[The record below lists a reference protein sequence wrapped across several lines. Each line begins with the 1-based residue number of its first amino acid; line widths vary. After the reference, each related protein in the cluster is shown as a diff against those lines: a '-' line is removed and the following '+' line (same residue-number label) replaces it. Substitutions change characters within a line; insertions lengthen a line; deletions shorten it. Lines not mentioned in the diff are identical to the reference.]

1 LVQPEFVMSS
11 PIRKTLSTVALAGAL
26 LTAVGCSSTGG
37 QTPVG
42 DGSPDWVD
50 RPMRAYDDGGSTAIY
65 AVGIA
70 AHNPN
75 PAARRSMAIGRGR
88 AELAR
93 TLNTLVQGMVED
105 YQSTNRDFYEG
116 MDTASSL
123 EMWSEISRQVTD
135 EVLVGSHHVDS
146 WRDPMSNTEYVL
158 MKLEFNSVIAAYREE
173 MSASFRREETRNR
186 IQVDRDQMEGRL
198 DEQLDALNNRSAE
211 ALIADFL
218 NDMDG

>member
-1 LVQPEFVMSS
+1 MS
-11 PIRKTLSTVALAGAL
+11 TTVRHAVSLLALAGAL
-26 LTAVGCSSTGG
+26 FAVGCSSTQGG
-37 QTPVG
+37 QTPVSNS
-42 DGSPDWVD
+42 DAPDWVD
-50 RPMRAYDDGGSTAIY
+50 RPQRAYDDGEGTAIY

-93 TLNTLVQGMVED
+93 TLSTLVQGMVED

-135 EVLVGSHHVDS
+135 EVLVGSQHVDS
-146 WRDPMSNTEYVL
+146 WRDPQTNTEYVL
-158 MKLEFNSVIAAYREE
+158 MKLEFNNVIAAYREE
-173 MSASFRREETRNR
+173 MSASFRREQTRDR
-186 IQVDRDQMEGRL
+186 IKGDRDAMEARL
-198 DEQLDALNNRSAE
+198 DEQLGALRERDAE
-211 ALIADFL
+211 ALIAEI
-218 NDMDG
+218 GRAHV